1 MPTGVKVREVA
12 DTTGNTYKN
21 ISVDKTSIKD
31 LAQKITAKGEGS
43 KGTGKGKIEDFT
55 KEILETKPMNSPI
68 PEKWYKK
75 GGSISIE
82 DNGTWTYT
90 NKSGTSVS
98 YPNGYPDFT
107 PYMHPNVKPVK
118 IKVYSPKNNPKD
130 FENANKAARLTKDT
144 DPPIIDI
151 RRPPDGYTWHHHED
165 GKTMQLVD
173 EDIHREIRHIGGQSK
188 VNGKNK

>member
-1 MPTGVKVREVA
+1 GNVSKGQPKALEKVEKPDSKANVEGVYDQEAV
-12 DTTGNTYKN
+12 
-21 ISVDKTSIKD
+21 
-31 LAQKITAKGEGS
+31 AKGTV
-43 KGTGKGKIEDFT
+43 KGNKLKIEDFT

-82 DNGTWTYT
+82 NNGTWTYT

-107 PYMHPNVKPVK
+107 PFMHPNVKPVK
-118 IKVYSPKNNPKD
+118 IEVHSPKNNPKD

-165 GKTMQLVD
+165 
-173 EDIHREIRHIGGQSK
+173 
-188 VNGKNK
+188 

>member
-1 MPTGVKVREVA
+1 
-12 DTTGNTYKN
+12 
-21 ISVDKTSIKD
+21 
-31 LAQKITAKGEGS
+31 
-43 KGTGKGKIEDFT
+43 
-55 KEILETKPMNSPI
+55 MNSPI

-82 DNGTWTYT
+82 NNGTWTYT

-107 PYMHPNVKPVK
+107 PFMHPNVKPVK
-118 IKVYSPKNNPKD
+118 IEVHSPKNNPKD

-151 RRPPDGYTWHHHED
+151 RRPPDSYTWHHHED
-165 GKTMQLVD
+165 GKTMMLVD
-173 EDIHREIRHIGGQSK
+173 EDIHREFRHIGGQSK

>member
-1 MPTGVKVREVA
+1 
-12 DTTGNTYKN
+12 
-21 ISVDKTSIKD
+21 
-31 LAQKITAKGEGS
+31 
-43 KGTGKGKIEDFT
+43 
-55 KEILETKPMNSPI
+55 MNSPI

-82 DNGTWTYT
+82 NNGTWTYT

-107 PYMHPNVKPVK
+107 PFMYPNVKPLK
-118 IKVYSPKNNPKD
+118 IEVHSPKNNPKD
-130 FENANKAARLTKDT
+130 FENANKAARLTKDI

-165 GKTMQLVD
+165 GKTMMLVD
-173 EDIHREIRHIGGQSK
+173 EDIHREFRHIGGQSK